1 MKLFSRFLVEA
12 ESSKVSDQAKKLN
25 LKSDGHGG
33 WYDSR
38 GEFVAKT
45 EGGKLKFY
53 NQRQRAGQDPPQNRG
68 GQQAQGGQARGGAAA
83 PEPWEKPEDDYNCII
98 TNPAF
103 TEKNKLFRR
112 LKFLGKPFVVL
123 LHANSTAAKFN
134 LSDAL
139 DNLKIPILVMTGDHD
154 PNLQSS
160 KDISERLPSANL
172 KILEGVGHGSVLQR
186 PDLTVDNFVEFHTSL
201 GYP

>member
-68 GQQAQGGQARGGAAA
+68 GHQAQGGQAKGAGKGSHKGCPLKVRAMVLHDA
-83 PEPWEKPEDDYNCII
+83 KLAKP
-98 TNPAF
+98 
-103 TEKNKLFRR
+103 
-112 LKFLGKPFVVL
+112 
-123 LHANSTAAKFN
+123 
-134 LSDAL
+134 
-139 DNLKIPILVMTGDHD
+139 
-154 PNLQSS
+154 QSM
-160 KDISERLPSANL
+160 
-172 KILEGVGHGSVLQR
+172 
-186 PDLTVDNFVEFHTSL
+186 
-201 GYP
+201 

>member
-68 GQQAQGGQARGGAAA
+68 GQQAQGGQAQGGAAA
-83 PEPWEKPEDDYNCII
+83 PPPRERKPKADANKSDLDKTLDTLTIVFGRF
-98 TNPAF
+98 NPPQAG
-103 TEKNKLFRR
+103 N
-112 LKFLGKPFVVL
+112 
-123 LHANSTAAKFN
+123 
-134 LSDAL
+134 
-139 DNLKIPILVMTGDHD
+139 
-154 PNLQSS
+154 
-160 KDISERLPSANL
+160 
-172 KILEGVGHGSVLQR
+172 
-186 PDLTVDNFVEFHTSL
+186 
-201 GYP
+201 